1 MHPKPRIHWINRQTV
16 GTKLKLANLFTSGIV
31 IFLAGALLLVLQT
44 YLSGTALLEQT
55 RTEAAVVGNNIS
67 AAIIFKDRASAK
79 EIIGTL
85 KAFDDISHASVLD
98 IEKNVFSDYTRAG
111 QHSIPSG
118 TQAKLL
124 GNAYDFSLHQL
135 RVSRR
140 IDYEGKEI
148 GTVVIDTD
156 LASTY
161 HRIGWYVLSISLVML
176 VCLSIAHMVLGRLQ
190 QFVTGPLHALASTS
204 TAISEQ
210 GDVSLRAQVD
220 PSADLGMLAKAINA
234 MLDRIEKREI
244 ELQAEIEERKRI
256 EVKLDRLAH
265 FDSVTG
271 LHNRYFFHDRLAA
284 AIAQAQRLHQRAFV
298 MFLDLDNFKAVNDT
312 LGHDVGDE
320 LLRVVAQRLRES
332 VRFGDTV
339 ARLGGDEFAIIL
351 ENVADSSTGEMVAKK
366 CINALS
372 QMVRIN
378 GNEIYIS
385 GSIGLSSCPDDAVDI
400 HALLKF
406 ADTAMYYAKNAG
418 KNTYRVFH
426 STMQGEAQK
435 RFAMNGN
442 LRRALE
448 RDQFVLQYQP
458 QIDLVTGRIFGV
470 EALIRWAHPDL
481 GLISPAEFIPLAEET
496 GLIVPIGTWVL
507 KTACLQLKA
516 WHDQGYTQLRMAVNL
531 SARQLTEDEFVDT
544 VLTIV
549 RDTGV
554 NPDMLELEL
563 TESMLMDAGDAF
575 IAKLDA
581 LRSAGIMLAID
592 DFGTGYSSMS
602 YLKRFPINTI
612 KVDRSFVRDLP
623 NNEQDKAI
631 TKAIISMAHSL
642 RMHVVAEGIETNGQE
657 TLLSADGCNSGQG
670 YLYSPP
676 VNADEIG
683 KLIDQ
688 RMPKRQGA
696 DPSPVAA
703 DRPESV
709 TA

>member
-1 MHPKPRIHWINRQTV
+1 MNPQSRFHWVKRQTV

-31 IFLAGALLLVLQT
+31 IFLAGVLLLVLQT

-55 RTEAAVVGNNIS
+55 RTEAAVIGNNMS
-67 AAIIFKDRASAK
+67 AAIIFKDKASAR
-79 EIIGTL
+79 EILGTL
-85 KAFDDISHASVLD
+85 KAFDDIAHAGVQD
-98 IEKNVFSDYTRAG
+98 AEQK
-111 QHSIPSG
+111 
-118 TQAKLL
+118 
-124 GNAYDFSLHQL
+124 DFSEYIKGGKRRLEDESLTALARDGYRFSLRQL
-135 RVSRR
+135 SVSSP
-140 IDYEGKEI
+140 IEYQGKQI
-148 GTVVIDTD
+148 GTVHIDTD

-161 HRIGWYVLSISLVML
+161 HRIGWYVLSISLVMFA
-176 VCLSIAHMVLGRLQ
+176 CLSIAHIVLTRLQ
-190 QFVTGPLHALASTS
+190 QFVTEPLHALANTS
-204 TAISEQ
+204 MAISEK
-210 GDVSLRAQVD
+210 GDVSLRAEVD
-220 PSADLGMLAKAINA
+220 ASADLGMLAKAFNA
-234 MLDRIEKREI
+234 MLDRIQKREI
-244 ELQAEIEERKRI
+244 ELEAEIEERKRI

-320 LLRVVAQRLRES
+320 LLRVVAQRLKES

-351 ENVADSSTGEMVAKK
+351 ENVSTTTTGEEVAKK
-366 CINALS
+366 CIDALS

-406 ADTAMYYAKNAG
+406 ADTAMYYAKAAG

-426 STMQGEAQK
+426 SAMQGEAQK

-507 KTACLQLKA
+507 RTACVQLKA
-516 WHDQGYTQLRMAVNL
+516 WHDAGHAELRMAVNL
-531 SARQLTEDEFVDT
+531 SARQLTEDGFIDT
-544 VLTIV
+544 VLEIV
-549 RDTGV
+549 RSTGV
-554 NPDMLELEL
+554 NPEMLELEL
-563 TESMLMDAGDAF
+563 TESMLMDAGEAF
-575 IAKLDA
+575 LAKLDA
-581 LRSAGIMLAID
+581 LRAAGIMLAID

-642 RMHVVAEGIETNGQE
+642 RMHVVAEGIETDSQE
-657 TLLSADGCNSGQG
+657 MLLSADGCNSGQG

-683 KLIDQ
+683 RLIDS
-688 RMPKRQGA
+688 RDNKCKA
-696 DPSPVAA
+696 TDPHLF
-703 DRPESV
+703 EEC
-709 TA
+709 